1 MGLCLFILVKGVL
14 GGWLTMCPVLFLLSF
29 SFLMTFEC
37 VRAGGSTF
45 PAGAQLH
52 GEERERGLLHQGH
65 FCIFFTNF
73 VFENKKTRIFGLD
86 RKVVPLL

>member
-14 GGWLTMCPVLFLLSF
+14 GGWRTVCPVFF
-29 SFLMTFEC
+29 VVVYFRLMTFEC
-37 VRAGGSTF
+37 VCAGGAPF

-65 FCIFFTNF
+65 L
-73 VFENKKTRIFGLD
+73 VFKN
-86 RKVVPLL
+86 